1 MKKVKIAFWVIIL
14 GFIALIV
21 YQNLS
26 YFTAKQNFILK
37 LLVVDEYQFPGIEN
51 YILFIICLLVGFILA
66 FFFGLSE
73 RMKSKKNIKNLQI
86 TVDSYLEKISTL
98 KNELEAIKSSSVKK
112 VSPDIKQDLA
122 DSSDKA

>member
-1 MKKVKIAFWVIIL
+1 MKKVKIALWVIVL

-26 YFTAKQNFILK
+26 YFTAKQNFNLN
-37 LLVVDEYQFPGIEN
+37 LMFAEYKFPGIEN

-73 RMKSKKNIKNLQI
+73 RMKAKKNIKNLQI

-98 KNELEAIKSSSVKK
+98 KSELETIKSSSVKK
-112 VSPDIKQDLA
+112 ASPDIKHGPA
-122 DSSDKA
+122 DVSDKE

>member
-26 YFTAKQNFILK
+26 YFTAKQNFNLNLTFAK
-37 LLVVDEYQFPGIEN
+37 YEFPGIEN
-51 YILFIICLLVGFILA
+51 YILFIVCLLVGFILA